1 MNQEIRDEVVGLS
14 RNGYAIEEIA
24 EELHLEET
32 EVADILEEEGEL

>member
-32 EVADILEEEGEL
+32 EVANILEEEGEL

>member
-32 EVADILEEEGEL
+32 EVANILEE